1 MRNVKLVSTV
11 SKQAALSLHLNLRR
25 GAVAMIAM
33 EARVLE
39 ELYRE
44 LIQRVK
50 WILKG
55 SKSRTCLS

>member
-11 SKQAALSLHLNLRR
+11 SKQVALSLRLKRRR

-33 EARVLE
+33 VARVLE

-44 LIQRVK
+44 LIQKVK
-50 WILKG
+50 
-55 SKSRTCLS
+55 